1 MSERVKKVLTV
12 VAGVVLWCVILVA
25 ALYAFTTLATKG
37 NGRVA
42 DIFGYTPLSVQTDS
56 MSPTFN
62 AGDLII
68 IKKTDPSA
76 LKVGDI
82 VTFHTIIENQ
92 YALNTH
98 RIDEIE
104 ESDGIR
110 RYVTKGDNNPGSD
123 ADIITNGDIVGKY
136 VFRIPKLGRVMDFLS
151 GSAGF
156 LVCIVLPMLLFF
168 IYQVYNLVM
177 IGMKLKKAQALEAA
191 EEAAKIK
198 ESAGEQST
206 EDETARLRAE
216 LEEAKRRLAE
226 AEAKKDE

>member
-1 MSERVKKVLTV
+1 MSEKVKKVLTV
-12 VAGVVLWCVILVA
+12 IASVVLWCVILVA

-42 DIFGYTPLSVQTDS
+42 SLFGYTPLSVQTDS
-56 MSPTFN
+56 MRPTFN

-68 IKKTDPSA
+68 IKKTDPA
-76 LKVGDI
+76 TLKVGDI

-98 RIDEIE
+98 RIYEIE

-110 RYVTKGDNNPGSD
+110 RYVTKGDNNLGSD
-123 ADIITNGDIVGKY
+123 ANIITNGDIVGKY
-136 VFRIPKLGRVMDFLS
+136 VFRIPKLGKVMDFLS
-151 GSAGF
+151 GSTGF

-177 IGMKLKKAQALEAA
+177 IAMKMKKAQALEAA
-191 EEAAKIK
+191 EEAAKIGA
-198 ESAGEQST
+198 SAD
-206 EDETARLRAE
+206 DENARLRAE